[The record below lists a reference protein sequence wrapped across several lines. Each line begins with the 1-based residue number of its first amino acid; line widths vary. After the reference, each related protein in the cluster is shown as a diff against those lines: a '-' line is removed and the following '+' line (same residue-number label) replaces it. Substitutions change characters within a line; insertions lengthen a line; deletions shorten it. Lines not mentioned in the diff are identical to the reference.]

1 MVQSQRPITFSA
13 RLEVA
18 REAHREVTFIST
30 VTPEGTEGQI
40 RPTTSP
46 FMTLLCTAGW
56 FPPRPPPHCC
66 HN

>member
-40 RPTTSP
+40 RD
-46 FMTLLCTAGW
+46 
-56 FPPRPPPHCC
+56 